1 MKLVGELHERQ
12 YGRLVASLVRM
23 LGAHRLD
30 WAEELA
36 QEALLRAL
44 ETWPY
49 HGVPPNPEA
58 WLLTTAKNRAI
69 DRLRRERLPVE
80 PLVLVEKPCAD
91 DQLAMIFLC
100 CHPSLAEEMQV
111 ALTLQVVCGL
121 NARQIARGLMLSEP
135 AIAQRLVRAKRQL
148 REAGARF
155 DAEGKLETVLAVLYL
170 LFNEGYAAAEPGA
183 AWFRADLCEEAIYL
197 ARFLTATG
205 EPAVQALLALFLLQA
220 SRLPAR
226 LDPAS
231 GEAIP
236 LPQQDRARWDRI
248 RIAEGFARL
257 EASAKGEAVSAYHIE
272 AEIAA
277 VHAAAP
283 SFAATDWARIAELYD
298 LLPRTPTVL
307 LNRAIAIGY
316 RDGPAGGLDALAPL
330 QSDCHLLAAAR
341 AEFHRQAGNVEAARV
356 YFGTAA
362 HRARTE
368 PERRY
373 LAKRRDMLD
382 KT

>member
-49 HGVPPNPEA
+49 QGVPPNPEA

-69 DRLRRERLPVE
+69 DRLRRERLPIE
-80 PLVLVEKPCAD
+80 PLTLEDKPATD
-91 DQLAMIFLC
+91 DQLSMIFLC
-100 CHPSLAEEMQV
+100 CHPSLSEEMQV

-121 NARQIARGLMLSEP
+121 NARQIARGLMLSES
-135 AIAQRLVRAKRQL
+135 AVAQRLVRAKRQL
-148 REAGARF
+148 RESGARF
-155 DAEGKLETVLAVLYL
+155 QSEGRLETVLAVLYL
-170 LFNEGYAAAEPGA
+170 LFNEGYAASEQGAE
-183 AWFRADLCEEAIYL
+183 WFRPDLCEEAIYL
-197 ARFLTATG
+197 TRLLTATSQ
-205 EPAVQALLALFLLQA
+205 PAVHALLALFLFQA

-226 LDPAS
+226 IDAAT

-236 LPQQDRARWDRI
+236 LPDQDRARWNRSL
-248 RIAEGFARL
+248 IAEGFAHL
-257 EASAKGEAVSAYHIE
+257 EASASGDTVTEYHLE

-277 VHAAAP
+277 LHAAAP
-283 SFAATDWARIAELYD
+283 SFPETDWPRIAGLFEQ
-298 LLPRTPTVL
+298 LPASPTVR
-307 LNRAIAIGY
+307 LNQAIAVGY
-316 RDGPAGGLDALAPL
+316 RDGPAAGLAALAPL
-330 QSDCHLLAAAR
+330 ESTTHLLAAAR
-341 AEFHRQAGNVEAARV
+341 AEFHRQAGDHAA
-356 YFGTAA
+356 AA
-362 HRARTE
+362 AQYDLAAARARTE

-373 LAKRRDMLD
+373 LARRRDILNR
-382 KT
+382 